1 MIVKYGGNAMKNV
14 ELRRTVAHELAALRR
29 EHPLVVVHGGGPVIE
44 RELERRGLRSE
55 FVRGLRV
62 TTPEAMQVIEMA
74 LGQLNKEL
82 SYEIGSAV
90 GLMGHD
96 SNLLVAE
103 PLGGELG
110 RVGKI
115 VSVNAELLRKLLS
128 VGITPVVGC
137 VAVDKRGAALNINA
151 DTVAGAVAGALGEG
165 VIFLTDVDGVYRHF
179 PDPTS
184 LVEQL
189 SREEAEEGIAEGW
202 IGGGM
207 IPKVRAALD
216 ALRRGAAYATIA
228 SGMQAGVLKR
238 AAAGQ
243 AGTRVVP

>member
-1 MIVKYGGNAMKNV
+1 MIVKYGGNAMKNP
-14 ELRRTVAHELAALRR
+14 ELRRTVAHELAALRADY
-29 EHPLVVVHGGGPVIE
+29 PLVVVHGGGPVIE
-44 RELERRGLRSE
+44 RELELRGLRSE
-55 FVRGLRV
+55 FIHGLRV
-62 TTPEAMQVIEMA
+62 TSSEAIQVIEMA
-74 LGQLNKEL
+74 LGKLNKEL

-96 SNLLVAE
+96 SKLLVADL
-103 PLGGELG
+103 LGGELG

-115 VSVNAELLRKLLS
+115 VSVNAELLQKLLS
-128 VGITPVVGC
+128 IGITPVIGC
-137 VAVDKRGAALNINA
+137 VAVDKHGEALNINA
-151 DTVAGAVAGALGEG
+151 DTVAGAVAGVLGEG

-179 PDPTS
+179 PDPES
-184 LVEQL
+184 LVGQL
-189 SREEAEEGIAEGW
+189 SREEAEDGIAEGW

-216 ALRRGAAYATIA
+216 ALTRGAAYATIA

-243 AGTRVVP
+243 AGTRLVP